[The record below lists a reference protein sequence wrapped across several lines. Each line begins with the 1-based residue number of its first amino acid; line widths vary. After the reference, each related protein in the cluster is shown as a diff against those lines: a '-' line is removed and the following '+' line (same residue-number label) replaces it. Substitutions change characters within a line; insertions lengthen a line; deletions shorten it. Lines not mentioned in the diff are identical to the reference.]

1 MSRETFRERLV
12 RELPQLL
19 QQDPTLRMVVLDIVR
34 PYFAG
39 KQETE
44 SRFDRMLNELRRMR
58 EESERR
64 WQENQRRWEEWQKTW
79 EEERHK
85 WEQQWQE
92 NQRRWEENERR
103 WQENQRRWEE
113 NWKVIKDMMSEI
125 KNLRYRFDST
135 LGALGAR
142 WGVHA
147 EETFRQAIA
156 GILKDLLPEVKVTRV
171 VEWDDTGE
179 VFGRPDQVELD
190 LIIHDGQ
197 FIIGEIKSSMSK
209 GEIYL
214 FERKA
219 RFYEKRHGRKAD
231 RLIVI
236 SPMVEEDAREVAQQL
251 GIEVYTYA
259 DDAARSLSTSSST

>member
-79 EEERHK
+79 EEERRK

-113 NWKVIKDMMSEI
+113 NWKVIKDMIEPQISI
-125 KNLRYRFDST
+125 
-135 LGALGAR
+135 
-142 WGVHA
+142 
-147 EETFRQAIA
+147 RQH
-156 GILKDLLPEVKVTRV
+156 
-171 VEWDDTGE
+171 TGCP
-179 VFGRPDQVELD
+179 G
-190 LIIHDGQ
+190 
-197 FIIGEIKSSMSK
+197 
-209 GEIYL
+209 
-214 FERKA
+214 
-219 RFYEKRHGRKAD
+219 
-231 RLIVI
+231 
-236 SPMVEEDAREVAQQL
+236 SPMGRTRGRNL
-251 GIEVYTYA
+251 P
-259 DDAARSLSTSSST
+259 SSHRGYPQGLAS